1 MKEFGLKLNGDELMR
16 NINCNYFN
24 DRYSSS
30 WTLRLKGIYFSL
42 NRNKV
47 TKNWQ
52 CHIKRITDLDILG
65 LYHEI
70 SWKLK

>member
-1 MKEFGLKLNGDELMR
+1 MNVFGLRLNGAELMR
-16 NINCNYFN
+16 NVNYCHFD
-24 DRYSSS
+24 DRYASS
-30 WTLRLKGIYFSL
+30 WTLRLKGIYVSL
-42 NRNKV
+42 RRNKV

>member
-1 MKEFGLKLNGDELMR
+1 MKESGSKLNGDELMR
-16 NINCNYFN
+16 NINYNYFN

-42 NRNKV
+42 HRNKV

-52 CHIKRITDLDILG
+52 CHIKRIIDLDILG
-65 LYHEI
+65 LYQEI